1 MFYKLKCL
9 TIKNRAVGHDDI
21 ALCAVIFAL
30 CARYIVLSDNEIAL
44 RAVIFALCAIYIVL
58 SDNDIAAK
66 PQLRNIKYI
75 IFESLR
81 LFRRGRRGG
90 KRDNLFRNRC
100 A

>member
-44 RAVIFALCAIYIVL
+44 RAVIFALCAIYYCPCGQRYCGK
-58 SDNDIAAK
+58 AAVK
-66 PQLRNIKYI
+66 EY
-75 IFESLR
+75 
-81 LFRRGRRGG
+81 
-90 KRDNLFRNRC
+90 
-100 A
+100 

>member
-30 CARYIVLSDNEIAL
+30 CA
-44 RAVIFALCAIYIVL
+44 IYIVL
-58 SDNDIAAK
+58 ADNDTAAK

-81 LFRRGRRGG
+81 LFRRGRRGDE
-90 KRDNLFRNRC
+90 RDNLFRNRC